1 MSAPEVLPL
10 YLPGSQQL
18 PPSLRSLHP
27 GEFALHFTE
36 PELAEQIV
44 ATNRHRPSVIGTG
57 QYGIFVARL
66 GPHTDDAPS
75 LLAKLFVGNVARIPR
90 LWSAIA
96 YRTWPAAPTGL
107 PVVPD
112 LSLPSV
118 PAFYH
123 PTHRAG
129 IDTVADYLLAWGVAA
144 PYASGAQWLWAE
156 P

>member
-1 MSAPEVLPL
+1 
-10 YLPGSQQL
+10 
-18 PPSLRSLHP
+18 LRSRHP

-44 ATNRHRPSVIGTG
+44 ATNSHRPSIVGTS

-66 GPHTDDAPS
+66 GPHPDDALS
-75 LLAKLFVGNVARIPR
+75 LLAKLFVGNVAKAPR
-90 LWSAIA
+90 LWSAIV
-96 YRTWPAAPTGL
+96 YRTAPTARTGL
-107 PVVPD
+107 HVVPD
-112 LSLPSV
+112 LTLASV

-123 PTHRAG
+123 PTHRSG